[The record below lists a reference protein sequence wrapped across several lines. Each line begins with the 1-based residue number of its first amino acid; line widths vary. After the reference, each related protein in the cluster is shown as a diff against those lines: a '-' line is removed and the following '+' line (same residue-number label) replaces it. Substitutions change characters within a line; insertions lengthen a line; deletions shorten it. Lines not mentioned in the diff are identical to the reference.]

1 MPHDRSPDTP
11 HAPHAP
17 APLRPGWK
25 SVVLVCK
32 ACEKR
37 SKGPKK
43 IGARE
48 VAKQLG
54 RACRDAKVP
63 RVRVVLTTCMG
74 VCPKK
79 AFTVA
84 AASSSGGVT
93 TIAFR
98 RGDDSAAAA
107 AVLFPVPTTDAQS
120 NSTSS
125 APSAT

>member
-1 MPHDRSPDTP
+1 MGK
-11 HAPHAP
+11 HASADEP

-37 SKGPKK
+37 SNGPKK
-43 IGARE
+43 IAARD

-54 RACRDAKVP
+54 RASRDAKVP

-74 VCPKK
+74 ACPKK

-84 AASSSGGVT
+84 AAAPSGRIT
-93 TIAFR
+93 TIAFH
-98 RGDDSAAAA
+98 RGDDADAAI
-107 AVLFPVPTTDAQS
+107 AVLFAPPVAEPQS
-120 NSTSS
+120 KSTSS

>member
-1 MPHDRSPDTP
+1 MKDA
-11 HAPHAP
+11 APET
-17 APLRPGWK
+17 LRPGWK

-43 IGARE
+43 LS
-48 VAKQLG
+48 AKELAKALG

-63 RVRVVLTTCMG
+63 RSRVVLTTCMG
-74 VCPKK
+74 ACPKK

-84 AASSSGGVT
+84 AAAPSGHIT
-93 TIAFR
+93 MIAFQ
-98 RGDDSAAAA
+98 RGDDAGA
-107 AVLFPVPTTDAQS
+107 AVATLFLAASSEPYS

-125 APSAT
+125 TPSPT